1 MFWLFL
7 QLLSEKFSGAIAKLR
22 KLAISFVMSV
32 SLSVCMEQF
41 GSQWTD
47 FHENLYLDNF
57 RNSVKNTEFSSKSDK
72 NNVYFTWRPIHI
84 FIISLWILRRMRNV
98 SDKSGRENQQ
108 YVLYS
113 VTFLFFPFENRAL
126 YEIMWKN
133 TVQPDRP
140 QMTIWRMR
148 IARWVLKATKAHS

>member
-1 MFWLFL
+1 
-7 QLLSEKFSGAIAKLR
+7 
-22 KLAISFVMSV
+22 
-32 SLSVCMEQF
+32 
-41 GSQWTD
+41 
-47 FHENLYLDNF
+47 
-57 RNSVKNTEFSSKSDK
+57 
-72 NNVYFTWRPIHI
+72 
-84 FIISLWILRRMRNV
+84 MRNV